1 MSEDW
6 YEAELGAE
14 RRTVQHQVQEG
25 EEGGAGEGRGGPDQA
40 WAVNSEAE

>member
-14 RRTVQHQVQEG
+14 RRAVQHQVQEG
-25 EEGGAGEGRGGPDQA
+25 EERGAGEGRGGPDQA
-40 WAVNSEAE
+40 WAVTSEAE